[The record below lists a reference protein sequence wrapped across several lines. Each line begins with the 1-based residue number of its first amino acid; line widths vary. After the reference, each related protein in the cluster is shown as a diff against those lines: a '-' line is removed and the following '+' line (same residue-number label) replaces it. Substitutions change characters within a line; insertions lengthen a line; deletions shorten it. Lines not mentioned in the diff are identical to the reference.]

1 MELAQLSWPDAGEA
15 LRRVRVALLPVGAME
30 QHGPHLPIGTDWYI
44 ASHIAREV
52 AEMDDR
58 LLLPGI
64 QVGVSEEHG
73 QFWGTLTVSPGAL
86 RDQAIALARS
96 LASHGLKR
104 IVFVNGH
111 ATNCSPLDHAVRHL
125 REEKIYAFVF
135 NWWQSVNSTIA
146 ELFPDP
152 TAHAGSIETSVMQA
166 IHPELVRSD
175 RFDEASSVDQWGT
188 YVEGVLVGFDV
199 ADFTEQGNV
208 GDPRLADEAK
218 GRQVLSAAC
227 EGLSRFCG
235 WLEKRSEEELARR
248 PHVP

>member
-1 MELAQLSWPDAGEA
+1 MKLAQLNWPDARDA
-15 LRRVRVALLPVGAME
+15 LRHVRVALLPVGSIE
-30 QHGPHLPIGTDWYI
+30 QHGPHLPLGTDWYI
-44 ASHIAREV
+44 ASHIATEA
-52 AEMDDR
+52 AETDDR

-64 QVGVSEEHG
+64 QVGVSEAHG
-73 QFWGTLTVSPGAL
+73 QFWGTLTVSPEAL

-111 ATNCSPLDHAVRHL
+111 GGNCTPLEEAARSL
-125 REEKIYAFVF
+125 REENVFGFVF

-146 ELFPDP
+146 ELFPNP
-152 TAHAGSIETSVMQA
+152 TAHAGSIETSVMLA
-166 IHPELVRSD
+166 IHPELVRRD

-188 YVEGVLVGFDV
+188 YVEGVFIGFDA
-199 ADFTEQGNV
+199 ADFTVQGNV

-218 GRQVLSAAC
+218 GKEVLSAVC
-227 EGLSRFCG
+227 ESLSRFCG
-235 WLEKRSEEELARR
+235 WLEQRTDEDLARR